1 MRIYKY
7 VQAIRLFKT
16 RSLAAKA
23 CLSEKAKI
31 NGDFVKLEKRANILF
46 LSKLTLS
53 DLDRIQTCNRLSRNQ
68 VFYSVEL
75 RGQSFTNVELFNQ
88 EFKT

>member
-31 NGDFVKLEKRANILF
+31 NGDFVKLKKRANLLF

-53 DLDRIQTCNRLSRNQ
+53 DLDRIQTLYVKTS
-68 VFYSVEL
+68 FSVIYKL
-75 RGQSFTNVELFNQ
+75 
-88 EFKT
+88 

>member
-31 NGDFVKLEKRANILF
+31 NGDFVKLK
-46 LSKLTLS
+46 KK
-53 DLDRIQTCNRLSRNQ
+53 
-68 VFYSVEL
+68 
-75 RGQSFTNVELFNQ
+75 G
-88 EFKT
+88 